1 MTYNSLPG
9 LKFTETVATASVVDV
24 TIPVPLFIVQ
34 TSSTITDLDGQI
46 TYYTGMDA
54 FNELISGKGL
64 TYTAEVIA
72 DTLIEYGNT
81 AFYVYS
87 IKTDT
92 TQGFTDAV
100 KATAHL
106 LDVNRLIY
114 IEETKSANA
123 NTVINKIAAIKAGLI
138 DNASNGVFRTA
149 TIIPYGTVDDAVSN
163 ASSGTDEANC
173 ISSLT
178 TILTATGNGR
188 IEVALPDENAGII
201 LGKCMSCD
209 YADEPGRTPVDSA
222 VHESSYNFDAT
233 QMLTLMN
240 LGVLFLKPER
250 SYGEYRYRIC
260 LGVNTGFKN
269 NTADGLIVCR
279 TVVDELLRRISYDA
293 APFVKAKETQQN
305 EVLLQSIVDGIV
317 DEFVT
322 ADNIYR
328 DGTTL
333 TVSGD
338 GTVFQING
346 EIKPVRSAI
355 AIEVNTTIQ

>member
-1 MTYNSLPG
+1 MTYTTLPG

-24 TIPVPLFIVQ
+24 NAQVPLFIVQ
-34 TSSTITDLDGQI
+34 TSSTISDLDGQI
-46 TYYTGMDA
+46 TYYTGADA
-54 FNELISGKGL
+54 FNTIVDSKGL
-64 TYTAEVIA
+64 TYSQAVIEQ
-72 DTLIEYGNT
+72 TLAEYGNT

-92 TQGFTDAV
+92 SQGFTDAV

-106 LDVNRLIY
+106 LDVNRLVY
-114 IEETKSANA
+114 IEEAKSGGSNSI
-123 NTVINKIAAIKAGLI
+123 TSKIAAIKNGLV

-149 TIIPYGTVDDAVSN
+149 TIIPYGTVTDAVTN
-163 ASSGTDEANC
+163 ANSGTDEANA

-178 TILTATGNGR
+178 TILSANGNGR
-188 IEVALPDENAGII
+188 IEVAFPDENAGIVV
-201 LGKCMSCD
+201 GKCMASGYD
-209 YADEPGRTPVDSA
+209 DEPGRTPIESA
-222 VHESSYNFDAT
+222 INESSYNFDAT

-260 LGVNTGFKN
+260 LGVNNGFKN

-293 APFVKAKETQQN
+293 SPFVKAKETQSN

-328 DGTTL
+328 DGTSL

-338 GTVFQING
+338 GNVFIVNG
-346 EIKPVRSAI
+346 TIKPVRSAI